1 MIVRA
6 QGLSTNHGIFTAE
19 ACVIITSDCFLLCL
33 PELMKIQIPAFDQ
46 ARVLVVGDVML
57 DRYWHG
63 ATSRISPEA
72 PVPVVHVGQSEE
84 RAGGA
89 ANVALNIAALGAQT
103 RLLGV
108 TGDDEPAD
116 SLQTL
121 LSGAGIDCRF
131 QRIVDTPTVT
141 KLRVISRHQ
150 QLIRLDF
157 EDGFAAIDAMALQDS
172 YRQELEHCDVVVLSD
187 YGKGT
192 LADIEPLIALA
203 RAAGKPVLIDPKAL
217 DFSRYRGATV
227 ITPNMAEFELV
238 AGRCDDEQ
246 ALIEKG
252 NALLQQHDLEALLVT
267 RGEHGMTLLR
277 QDSPEFHLPTQARE
291 VFDVTGAGDTVISVL
306 AAALAAGE
314 DLPAATA
321 LANLAA
327 GIVVGK
333 LGTAS
338 VSVPELRRTAQHGQD
353 AGFGEMNAAQLQ
365 IAVEDARSHGER
377 IVMTN
382 GCFDI
387 LHAGH
392 VAYLAEA
399 RRLGD
404 RLIVAVNSDDSV
416 KRLKGAGRPINSVD
430 RRMTVLAALESVD
443 WVVPFSED
451 TPERLICDVGP
462 DLLVKGG
469 DYRPEEIAGYDCV
482 QQGGGDVVV
491 LGFEDGCSTS
501 NLIDAIRKQD

>member
-1 MIVRA
+1 MDSVA
-6 QGLSTNHGIFTAE
+6 NYGFYCCA
-19 ACVIITSDCFLLCL
+19 IIIANCFFRLLQE
-33 PELMKIQIPAFDQ
+33 PMKIHIPSFEQ

-89 ANVALNIAALGAQT
+89 ANVALNIVALGAQT
-103 RLLGV
+103 CLLGV
-108 TGDDEPAD
+108 TGDDEPAN
-116 SLQTL
+116 SLETL

-131 QRIVDTPTVT
+131 QKIADTPTVT

-157 EDGFAAIDAMALQDS
+157 EDGFEAIDGAALLDS
-172 YRQELEHCDVVVLSD
+172 YRQELDSCDVVLLSD

-192 LADIEPLIALA
+192 LADVEPLITLA
-203 RAAGKPVLIDPKAL
+203 RAAGKPVLVDPKAL
-217 DFSRYRGATV
+217 DFSRYHGATL

-246 ALIEKG
+246 ALIDKG
-252 NALLQQHDLEALLVT
+252 NSLLEQHDLEALLIT

-277 QDSPEFHLPTQARE
+277 RDSPEFHLPTQARE

-314 DLPAATA
+314 DLPSATA

-353 AGFGEMNAAQLQ
+353 AGFGEMNVGQLQ
-365 IAVEDARSHGER
+365 VAVEDARSHGER

-404 RLIVAVNSDDSV
+404 RLIVAVNDDDSV
-416 KRLKGAGRPINSVD
+416 KRLKGAGRPINPLD

-451 TPERLICDVGP
+451 TPGQLICDIGP

-469 DYRPEEIAGYDCV
+469 DYRPEEIAGHDCV
-482 QQGGGDVVV
+482 KQRGGDVVV

-501 NLIDAIRKQD
+501 SMIDAIRKQDS

>member
-1 MIVRA
+1 
-6 QGLSTNHGIFTAE
+6 
-19 ACVIITSDCFLLCL
+19 
-33 PELMKIQIPAFDQ
+33 MKIHIPPFEQ

-89 ANVALNIAALGAQT
+89 ANVALNIAALGVQT

-108 TGDDEPAD
+108 TGDDEAAT
-116 SLQTL
+116 SLEAL
-121 LSGAGIDCRF
+121 LNGAGIDCQF
-131 QRIVDTPTVT
+131 QKISDTPTVT

-157 EDGFAAIDAMALQDS
+157 EDGFDAIDTDALQAQYQQDLD
-172 YRQELEHCDVVVLSD
+172 RCDVVVLSD

-192 LADIEPLIALA
+192 LVAIEPLIAAA
-203 RAAGKPVLIDPKAL
+203 RAAGKPVLIDPKVQ
-217 DFSRYRGATV
+217 DFSRYKGATL

-238 AGRCDDEQ
+238 AGHCADEQ
-246 ALIEKG
+246 ALIDKS
-252 NALLQQHDLEALLVT
+252 NALLAQHDLEALLVT

-277 QDSPEFHLPTQARE
+277 RDEPEFHLPTQARE

-314 DLPAATA
+314 ELRSATA

-338 VSVPELRRTAQHGQD
+338 VSVPELRRTVLMGQD
-353 AGFGEMNAAQLQ
+353 AGFGEMNPAQLQ
-365 IAVEDARSHGER
+365 VAVADARSHGER

-392 VAYLAEA
+392 VLYLNQA
-399 RRLGD
+399 RQQGD
-404 RLIVAVNSDDSV
+404 RLIVAVNDDASV
-416 KRLKGAGRPINSVD
+416 RRLKGAGRPVNPLD
-430 RRMTVLAALESVD
+430 RRMTVLSALESVD

-451 TPERLICDVGP
+451 TPEQLICAIKP
-462 DLLVKGG
+462 ELLVKGG
-469 DYRPEEIAGYDCV
+469 DYRPEDIAGYECV
-482 QQGGGDVVV
+482 KQAGGEVVV
-491 LGFEDGCSTS
+491 LDYEDGCSTS
-501 NLIDAIRKQD
+501 RLIDAIRKQD

>member
-1 MIVRA
+1 
-6 QGLSTNHGIFTAE
+6 
-19 ACVIITSDCFLLCL
+19 
-33 PELMKIQIPAFDQ
+33 MKIQIPAFER

-72 PVPVVHVGQSEE
+72 PVPVVHVRQSEE

-89 ANVALNIAALGAQT
+89 ANVALNIAALGAHA
-103 RLLGV
+103 RLLGI
-108 TGDDEPAD
+108 TGDDEPAA
-116 SLQTL
+116 SLETL
-121 LSGAGIDCRF
+121 LAGAGIDCEF
-131 QRIVDTPTVT
+131 LKVAGIPTVT

-157 EDGFAAIDAMALQDS
+157 EDGFAATDATGILES
-172 YRQELEHCDVVVLSD
+172 YRQGLEHCDVVVLSD

-192 LADIEPLIALA
+192 LAQVEEMIALA
-203 RAAGKPVLIDPKAL
+203 RAAGKPVLVDPKAQ
-217 DFSRYRGATV
+217 DFSRYHGATA
-227 ITPNMAEFELV
+227 ITPNMAEFEMV
-238 AGRCDDEQ
+238 AGPCQDEE
-246 ALIEKG
+246 ALVGKG
-252 NALLQQHDLEALLVT
+252 ARLLQQHHLDALLVT

-277 QDSPEFHLPTQARE
+277 RDAPEFHLPTQARE

-314 DLPAATA
+314 ELPAATA

-338 VSVPELRRTAQHGQD
+338 VSVPELRRAAHLGQD
-353 AGFGEMNAAQLQ
+353 AGFGEMNEAQLR

-392 VAYLAEA
+392 VAYLAAA

-404 RLIVAVNSDDSV
+404 RLIVAVNDDASV
-416 KRLKGAGRPINSVD
+416 QRLKGRGRPVNTLD
-430 RRMTVLAALESVD
+430 RRMTVLAALGSVD

-451 TPERLICDVGP
+451 TPERLICEIQP

-469 DYRPEEIAGYDCV
+469 DYRPEEIAGHDCV
-482 QQGGGDVVV
+482 RRYGGEVVV

-501 NLIDAIRKQD
+501 GIIDAIRKQP

>member
-1 MIVRA
+1 
-6 QGLSTNHGIFTAE
+6 
-19 ACVIITSDCFLLCL
+19 
-33 PELMKIQIPAFDQ
+33 MKIHIPPFDQ

-63 ATSRISPEA
+63 VTSRISPEA

-89 ANVALNIAALGAQT
+89 ANVALNIVALGAQT

-108 TGDDEPAD
+108 TGDDEPAG
-116 SLQTL
+116 SLETL
-121 LSGAGIDCRF
+121 LAGAGIDCYF
-131 QRIVDTPTVT
+131 QKIADTPTVT

-157 EDGFAAIDAMALQDS
+157 EDGFEAIDNAALLES
-172 YRQELEHCDVVVLSD
+172 YRQALDHSDVVVLSD

-192 LADIEPLIALA
+192 LTDVEPLISLA
-203 RAAGKPVLIDPKAL
+203 RAAGKPVLVDPKAL
-217 DFSRYRGATV
+217 DFSRYQGATL

-238 AGRCDDEQ
+238 AGACASEQ
-246 ALIEKG
+246 DLINKG
-252 NALLQQHDLEALLVT
+252 NRLLEQHDLDALLIT

-277 QDSPEFHLPTQARE
+277 RGAPEFHLPTQARE

-314 DLPAATA
+314 DMPAATA

-338 VSVPELRRTAQHGQD
+338 VSVPELRRTVQHGQD
-353 AGFGEMNAAQLQ
+353 AGFGEMNAEQLQ
-365 IAVEDARSHGER
+365 IAVADARSHGER

-404 RLIVAVNSDDSV
+404 RLIVAVNTDDSV
-416 KRLKGAGRPINSVD
+416 KRLKGAGRPINPLD
-430 RRMTVLAALESVD
+430 RRMTVLTALESVD
-443 WVVPFSED
+443 WVVPFSAD
-451 TPERLICDVGP
+451 TPAQLICDVGP

-469 DYRPEEIAGYDCV
+469 DYRPEDIAGYDCV
-482 QQGGGDVVV
+482 KRRGGDVVV

-501 NLIDAIRKQD
+501 RIIDAIREQD

>member
-1 MIVRA
+1 
-6 QGLSTNHGIFTAE
+6 
-19 ACVIITSDCFLLCL
+19 
-33 PELMKIQIPAFDQ
+33 MKIHIPPFEQ

-63 ATSRISPEA
+63 VTSRISPEA
-72 PVPVVHVGQSEE
+72 PVPVVHVGESEE

-89 ANVALNIAALGAQT
+89 ANVALNIAALGVQT

-108 TGDDEPAD
+108 TGNDEAAA
-116 SLQTL
+116 LLEAL
-121 LSGAGIDCRF
+121 LSGAGIDC
-131 QRIVDTPTVT
+131 QLQKIADTATVT
-141 KLRVISRHQ
+141 KLRIISRHQ

-157 EDGFAAIDAMALQDS
+157 EDGFDAIDSDALMAH
-172 YRQELEHCDVVVLSD
+172 YRQGLEHCDVVVLSD

-192 LADIEPLIALA
+192 LANVEHLIAAA
-203 RAAGKPVLIDPKAL
+203 RAAGKPVLIDPKAQ
-217 DFSRYRGATV
+217 DFSRYRGATL

-238 AGRCDDEQ
+238 AGHCADEQ
-246 ALIEKG
+246 ALMDKSA
-252 NALLQQHDLEALLVT
+252 ALLAQHDLEALLVT

-277 QDSPEFHLPTQARE
+277 RGEPEFHLPTQARE

-314 DLPAATA
+314 TLPSATA

-338 VSVPELRRTAQHGQD
+338 VSVPELRRTVLMGQD
-353 AGFGEMNAAQLQ
+353 AGFGEMNHEQLQ
-365 IAVEDARSHGER
+365 IAVADARSHGER

-392 VAYLAEA
+392 VLYLNQA
-399 RRLGD
+399 RRLGE
-404 RLIVAVNSDDSV
+404 RLIVAVNDDASV
-416 KRLKGAGRPINSVD
+416 KRLKGKGRPINPLE

-443 WVVPFSED
+443 WVVPFSAD
-451 TPERLICDVGP
+451 TPQQLICDIKP

-469 DYRPEEIAGYDCV
+469 DYRPEDIAGYDCV
-482 QQGGGDVVV
+482 RQAGGDVVV
-491 LGFEDGCSTS
+491 LDFAEGCSTS
-501 NLIDAIRKQD
+501 ELIETIKQQEY